1 MLRDKTEPVHDREIM
16 LSQFNRF
23 VQDLLRDQ
31 VSRNCFCAWEI
42 ELLVDL
48 QDCPLREAS
57 RRSTLLQYQK
67 AGLRHLAKG
76 FSTPLKFSDFF
87 QQRRPKKTSA

>member
-1 MLRDKTEPVHDREIM
+1 MRSSETEPVYERELM

-23 VQDLLRDQ
+23 IQDLLRDH

-48 QDCPLREAS
+48 QDCPLREAG

-67 AGLRHLAKG
+67 AGLRHLANG
-76 FSTPLKFSDFF
+76 FSTPLKFSEFF
-87 QQRRPKKTSA
+87 QQRGAKAKSG